1 MCTQNEELKD
11 IPEQTYDKQNFT
23 SFQNEKEYT
32 GAGKYQSEYNK
43 MLKKIN
49 AKKESLE
56 SVKDKLYANVLTIMG
71 VFVSI
76 FTLISVN
83 I

>member
-1 MCTQNEELKD
+1 
-11 IPEQTYDKQNFT
+11 
-23 SFQNEKEYT
+23 
-32 GAGKYQSEYNK
+32 